1 VPPFS
6 RFDWARVAPPPAAEA
21 GAPPEGAVL
30 CGAEGEPAAE
40 GCGAGTRSR
49 IWAWAAEQ
57 ISPEAKSA
65 VKKWNLG
72 PIVLLDQMRRETPRL
87 QISVISTGPK
97 FRAAAR
103 PTRLFLPSVPRLCY
117 NLRAVERS
125 LQAQEK
131 RGVLAQDAGL
141 PNEAPEHPMSFC
153 PVCSERLESKRCKL
167 ICGKCGYYL
176 SCSDFY

>member
-1 VPPFS
+1 MPPFS
-6 RFDWARVAPPPAAEA
+6 RFDCARAPPLAAEA

-30 CGAEGEPAAE
+30 RGAEGEAAAE

-49 IWAWAAEQ
+49 IWAWTVEQ

-65 VKKWNLG
+65 AKKWNLG
-72 PIVLLDQMRRETPRL
+72 PIVLLYQMRGETPRL
-87 QISVISTGPK
+87 RISGISEGPK
-97 FRAAAR
+97 FRPAAR
-103 PTRLFLPSVPRLCY
+103 TTRLFLPSVPRLCY

-125 LQAQEK
+125 LQTQEK
-131 RGVLAQDAGL
+131 RGALAQGAGL
-141 PNEAPEHPMSFC
+141 PEQAPEHPMSFC
-153 PVCSERLESKRCKL
+153 PVCSERLESRRCKL